1 MTATALARPSAG
13 MEEAEAAVLGACLL
27 SGQVCAQAVAAL
39 RSEDFVG
46 RGHAA
51 LFELIAGMA
60 AAGRLVDAATAS
72 SEARRLGVWERVGG
86 PAYVAGL
93 TDPDTT
99 PSVGAAGEY
108 IRIVRDASVRRKVVA
123 AGERLRQLAS
133 GPRSTEDLL
142 SSAVAELRAVDA
154 IPDPA
159 TPSPVPLAGIDL
171 SALETV
177 PHRPDFLV
185 EDRLTR
191 RSLVLLGAK
200 PGVGKS
206 WVAASLAVAL
216 AMGEP
221 WLGHQVAGPSR
232 VLYLD
237 AENGA
242 DVALRRLRQLGAT
255 LEGLAGRLIYST
267 ELVVLSQ
274 SDDLARLDAT
284 LAQFQP
290 DLVILDTLAS
300 HSPEAETDA
309 PSMALFL
316 ANVWSKVHAAGGSML
331 LVHHFRKSLQGAGR
345 DDPLD
350 AFRGSGHLT
359 GAASRAWVL
368 EPVTPGQPVFV
379 LRDVKPREFAAVDP
393 VKVRVLDV
401 GEGDARTTRVVCE
414 GAVATVEAGFDAF
427 LEAVLTA
434 LDAVPTARAR
444 TGPLVNLREDL
455 GIAERTAKD
464 YLKRAIST
472 GVLRQPA
479 RGWYCRTSPDL
490 LPFASVE
497 EGDA

>member
-1 MTATALARPSAG
+1 

-27 SGQVCAQAVAAL
+27 SGQVCAQAVATL

-51 LFELIAGMA
+51 LFELIHGMA
-60 AAGRLVDAATAS
+60 AAGQLVDAATVP
-72 SEARRLGVWERVGG
+72 SEARRLGVFERIGG
-86 PAYVAGL
+86 PTYVANL
-93 TDPDTT
+93 TDPDVT
-99 PSVGAAGEY
+99 PNVGAASEY
-108 IRIVRDASVRRKVVA
+108 IRLVRDAAIRREVA
-123 AGERLRQLAS
+123 AVGERLRQLAS

-142 SSAVAELRAVDA
+142 GSALEELRLVDA
-154 IPDPA
+154 RSGPTNPA
-159 TPSPVPLAGIDL
+159 ALAGLDL

-177 PHRPDFLV
+177 PSRPDFLV

-216 AMGEP
+216 ATGGP

-237 AENGA
+237 AENGV

-255 LEGLAGRLIYST
+255 LDGLAGRLLYST
-267 ELVVLSQ
+267 ELVLLSQ
-274 SDDLARLDAT
+274 PDDLARLDAT
-284 LAQFQP
+284 LTEFRPA
-290 DLVILDTLAS
+290 LVILDTLAS

-316 ANVWSKVHAAGGSML
+316 ANVWAKVRDAGGSML
-331 LVHHFRKSLQGAGR
+331 LLHHFRKSLQGAGR

-379 LRDVKPREFAAVDP
+379 LRDVKTREFAAVDP
-393 VKVRVLDV
+393 VKVRVLDD
-401 GEGDARTTRVVCE
+401 GEGEARTTRVVCD
-414 GAVATVEAGFDAF
+414 GSVATVEAGFDAF

-434 LDAVPTARAR
+434 LDAVPTGLVR
-444 TGPLVNLREDL
+444 TGPLVDLREEL

-490 LPFASVE
+490 LPLEKEPVT
-497 EGDA
+497 

>member
-1 MTATALARPSAG
+1 MTATTLARPSAG

-27 SGQVCAQAVAAL
+27 SGQVCAQALAAL

-46 RGHAA
+46 RGHAP

-60 AAGRLVDAATAS
+60 AAGQLVDAATVP
-72 SEARRLGVWERVGG
+72 SEARRLGVWERIGG
-86 PAYVAGL
+86 PTYVAGL

-99 PSVGAAGEY
+99 PNVGAADEY
-108 IRIVRDASVRRKVVA
+108 IRIVRDAAIRRKVA
-123 AGERLRQLAS
+123 AVGERLRQLAGGS
-133 GPRSTEDLL
+133 RSSEDLL
-142 SSAVAELRAVDA
+142 SSALEELRSVDA
-154 IPDPA
+154 IS
-159 TPSPVPLAGIDL
+159 TPTKPTTLAGLDL
-171 SALETV
+171 SALATV
-177 PHRPDFLV
+177 PSRPDFLV

-216 AMGEP
+216 ALGTP
-221 WLGHQVAGPSR
+221 WLGYRVAGPSR

-255 LEGLAGRLIYST
+255 LDGLAGRLVYST
-267 ELVVLSQ
+267 ELVLLSQ
-274 SDDLARLDAT
+274 PDDLARLDAT
-284 LAQFQP
+284 LTEFRP

-316 ANVWSKVHAAGGSML
+316 ANVWSKVHAAGGAML
-331 LVHHFRKSLQGAGR
+331 LLHHFRKSLQGAGR

-368 EPVTPGQPVFV
+368 EPVSPGQPVFV
-379 LRDVKPREFAAVDP
+379 LRDVKTREFAAVDP
-393 VKVRVLDV
+393 VKVRVLDD
-401 GEGDARTTRVVCE
+401 GEGDARTTRVVCD
-414 GAVATVEAGFDAF
+414 GTVATVEAGFDAF
-427 LEAVLTA
+427 LEAVLAT
-434 LDAVPTARAR
+434 LDAVPTGHVR
-444 TGPLVNLREDL
+444 TGPLVELREDL

-464 YLKRAIST
+464 YLKRAVAT

-479 RGWYCRTSPDL
+479 WGWYCRTSPDL

-497 EGDA
+497 EGDS